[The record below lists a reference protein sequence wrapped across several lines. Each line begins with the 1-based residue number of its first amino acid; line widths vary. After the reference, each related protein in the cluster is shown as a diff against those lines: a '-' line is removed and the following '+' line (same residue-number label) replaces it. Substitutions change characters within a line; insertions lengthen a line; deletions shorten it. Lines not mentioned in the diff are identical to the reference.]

1 MIRIE
6 IKESENIERALKRY
20 KRKRL
25 KLKIR
30 DELKSRQHYTK
41 KSDKR
46 RVEIQK
52 ARYRSQFLNEEEN
65 KKVESQA

>member
-1 MIRIE
+1 MIMIKIE

-25 KLKIR
+25 QLKIK
-30 DELKSRQHYTK
+30 DEIKARQHYTK

-46 RVEIQK
+46 RAELQK
-52 ARYRSQFLNEEEN
+52 AKYRTQFLSEE
-65 KKVESQA
+65 